1 VIIDSL
7 SKTAV
12 IDALSDHLAVVETER
27 TQEREMFL
35 DFYEGINMEHY
46 IGKFFGNDTL
56 RQVPMFQQ
64 NLTRRVAKARSM
76 AYKRPPKMNAADI
89 YMNMIDLSDLNSKR
103 RNLEALTFLLG
114 TMAFKSKWNEAL
126 QKVQY
131 DMLPFFEP
139 MFMKGE
145 QKPFGVVYALQ
156 NQGDS
161 RIEEE
166 EFVVWTEERE
176 GLTAK
181 HFGIKGDGE
190 VIHYNANDENPYGL
204 LPVTFCHR
212 GSVVRDWFTNGA
224 EDVVKAD
231 LSVSVAMTELALAIR
246 FGAIGI
252 KFITGVDD
260 ASRIEIGVD
269 KVLYL
274 PEGSNFG
281 VTAPEGKLSEI
292 IESVKFMVAATLNNN
307 HLRIKWADS
316 HGNAPSGEAL
326 RIQELENVE
335 ERVGA
340 IEDTWRPWEKQRFDI
355 DKRIIEVKT
364 GKSIPGDYTV
374 DFTEPTYPLSPKD
387 EMMYYDWLWKNGLDT
402 KANYL
407 MSKDPDLTP
416 EMAEEKIRRSEEAM
430 SQGSALVTRLL
441 NNG

>member
-1 VIIDSL
+1 
-7 SKTAV
+7 
-12 IDALSDHLAVVETER
+12 
-27 TQEREMFL
+27 MFL
-35 DFYEGINMEHY
+35 DFYEGLNIEHY
-46 IGKFFGNDTL
+46 ISRFFGTDTL
-56 RQVPMFQQ
+56 QQVPMFQQ

-76 AYKRPPKMNAADI
+76 AYKRPPKVSASDMYINS
-89 YMNMIDLSDLNSKR
+89 IDMPDLNSKR

-114 TMAFKSKWNEAL
+114 TMAFKSRWNEST
-126 QKVQY
+126 QSVQY

-139 MFMKGE
+139 MFLKGE
-145 QKPFGVVYALQ
+145 QKPFGVIYAME

-161 RIEEE
+161 KIEEE

-176 GLTAK
+176 GLPAK
-181 HFGIKGDGE
+181 HFGMKGDGE
-190 VIHYNANDENPYGL
+190 VIHYKANDENPYGL

-260 ASRIEIGVD
+260 ASRIEIGTD

-292 IESVKFMVAATLNNN
+292 IESVKFMVSATLTNN

-335 ERVGA
+335 ERIGA
-340 IEDTWRPWEKQRFDI
+340 IEDTWRPWEQHRFQV

-364 GKSIPGDYTV
+364 GKTVPEDYSV

-402 KANYL
+402 KANFL
-407 MSKDPDLTP
+407 MMKDPDLTL
-416 EMAEEKIRRSEEAM
+416 EKAQEKIRRSEEEM
-430 SQGSALVTRLL
+430 SQGNALVTRLL

>member
-1 VIIDSL
+1 
-7 SKTAV
+7 
-12 IDALSDHLAVVETER
+12 
-27 TQEREMFL
+27 MFL
-35 DFYEGINMEHY
+35 DFYEGLNMEHY
-46 IGKFFGNDTL
+46 ISRFFGTDTL
-56 RQVPMFQQ
+56 QQVPMFQQ

-76 AYKRPPKMNAADI
+76 AYKRPPKVSASDI
-89 YMNMIDLSDLNSKR
+89 YINSIDMPDLNSKR

-114 TMAFKSKWNEAL
+114 TMAFKSRWNEST
-126 QKVQY
+126 QSVQY

-139 MFMKGE
+139 MFLKGE
-145 QKPFGVVYALQ
+145 QKPFGVIYAMQ

-161 RIEEE
+161 KIEEE

-176 GLTAK
+176 GLPAK
-181 HFGIKGDGE
+181 HFGMKGDGE

-260 ASRIEIGVD
+260 ASRIEIGTD

-292 IESVKFMVAATLNNN
+292 IESVKFMVSATLTNN

-335 ERVGA
+335 ERIGA
-340 IEDTWRPWEKQRFDI
+340 IEDTWRPWEQHRFQV

-364 GKSIPGDYTV
+364 GKTVPEDYSV

-402 KANYL
+402 KVNFL
-407 MSKDPDLTP
+407 MMKDPDLTL
-416 EMAEEKIRRSEEAM
+416 EKAQEKIRRSEEEM
-430 SQGSALVTRLL
+430 SQGNALVTRLL

>member
-1 VIIDSL
+1 MIIENL
-7 SKTAV
+7 SKSAV
-12 IDALSDHLAVVETER
+12 VNALSDHLAVVETER
-27 TQEREMFL
+27 TKEREMFL
-35 DFYEGINMEHY
+35 DFYEGVNMERY
-46 IGKFFGNDTL
+46 IGKFFSSDTL
-56 RQVPMFQQ
+56 QQVPMFQQ

-76 AYKRPPKMNAADI
+76 AYKRPPKMTAADNYI
-89 YMNMIDLSDLNSKR
+89 NAIDLSDLNSKR
-103 RNLEALTFLLG
+103 RNLESLTFLLG
-114 TMAFKSKWNEAL
+114 TMAFRSRWNEML

-131 DMLPFFEP
+131 DLIPFFEP
-139 MFMKGE
+139 MFLKGE
-145 QKPFGVVYALQ
+145 QKPFGIIYALE

-166 EFVVWTEERE
+166 EFVIWTEERP
-176 GLTAK
+176 GLPAR
-181 HFGIKGDGE
+181 HFGMKGDGE
-190 VIHYNANDENPYGL
+190 VIHYNANDENPYKV

-212 GSVVRDWFTNGA
+212 GSVIRDWFTNGA

-281 VTAPEGKLSEI
+281 VTAPEGKLPDI
-292 IESVKFMVAATLNNN
+292 IESVKFMVSATLTNN

-326 RIQELENVE
+326 RIQELENME
-335 ERVGA
+335 ERVGS
-340 IEDTWRPWEKQRFDI
+340 IEDTWRPWEKQRFEV

-364 GKSIPGDYTV
+364 GKSVPDDYAVDYT
-374 DFTEPTYPLSPKD
+374 EQSYPMSPRD

-402 KANYL
+402 KANFL
-407 MSKDPDLTP
+407 MAKDPDLTH
-416 EMAEEKIRRSEEAM
+416 EAAEEKIRQAEEEM
-430 SQGSALVTRLL
+430 SQGNALVTRLL
-441 NNG
+441 GNG

>member
-1 VIIDSL
+1 
-7 SKTAV
+7 
-12 IDALSDHLAVVETER
+12 
-27 TQEREMFL
+27 MFL
-35 DFYEGINMEHY
+35 DFYEGLNMEHY
-46 IGKFFGNDTL
+46 ISRFFGTDTL
-56 RQVPMFQQ
+56 QQVPMFQQ

-76 AYKRPPKMNAADI
+76 AYKRPPKVSASDMYINS
-89 YMNMIDLSDLNSKR
+89 IDMPDLNSKR

-114 TMAFKSKWNEAL
+114 TMAFKSRWNEST
-126 QKVQY
+126 QSVQY

-139 MFMKGE
+139 MFLKGE
-145 QKPFGVVYALQ
+145 QKPFGVIYAME

-161 RIEEE
+161 KIEEE

-176 GLTAK
+176 GLPAK
-181 HFGIKGDGE
+181 HFGMKGDGE

-260 ASRIEIGVD
+260 ASRIEIGTD

-292 IESVKFMVAATLNNN
+292 IESVKFMVSATLTNN

-335 ERVGA
+335 ERIGA
-340 IEDTWRPWEKQRFDI
+340 IEDTWRPWEQHRFQV

-364 GKSIPGDYTV
+364 GKTVPEDYSV

-402 KANYL
+402 KANFL
-407 MSKDPDLTP
+407 MMKDPDLTL
-416 EMAEEKIRRSEEAM
+416 EKAQEKIRRSEEEM
-430 SQGSALVTRLL
+430 SQGNALVTRLL